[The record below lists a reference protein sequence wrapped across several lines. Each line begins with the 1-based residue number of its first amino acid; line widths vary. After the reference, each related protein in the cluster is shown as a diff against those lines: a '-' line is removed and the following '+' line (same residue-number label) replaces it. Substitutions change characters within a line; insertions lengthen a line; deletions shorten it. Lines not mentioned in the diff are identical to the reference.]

1 MPNRILRTPSDLV
14 EADIRTL
21 YANFE
26 IPITG
31 LDCGQKCAPHNPNG
45 IPFCCDICH
54 AVPAAYHSEWK
65 MLKGSTRLWH
75 RYRGDEC
82 RSSSEHSVPPGKSSN
97 LPAQAVDIDLPP
109 GMISLACLGP
119 NLCERENRLISCR
132 QFPFYPY
139 ITSDYCFLGLAY
151 DWEFEKKCWLVSRL
165 GLVTDEYREVFVRTY
180 DHLFAIFQG
189 EFESYA
195 TRSEETRERYALI
208 RRRIPIIHRDG
219 GFRLV
224 SPVNERIYRV
234 TADVLPS
241 FDPYR

>member
-1 MPNRILRTPSDLV
+1 MPNRVLRTPADLV
-14 EADIRTL
+14 EADIRAL
-21 YANFE
+21 YTNFHV
-26 IPITG
+26 PITE

-65 MLKGSTRLWH
+65 VLKHRTRLWH

-82 RSSSEHSVPPGKSSN
+82 ESSPEPSVQPGNDSKI
-97 LPAQAVDIDLPP
+97 PAKALDIDLPP

-119 NLCERENRLISCR
+119 NHCERENRLLSCR

-151 DWEFEKKCWLVSRL
+151 DWEFEARCWLVSRL
-165 GLVTDEYREVFVRTY
+165 EVVTDEYREEFVRTF
-180 DHLFAIFQG
+180 DHLFALFQG

-195 TRSEETRERYALI
+195 TRSEETRERYTLI
-208 RRRIPIIHRDG
+208 RRQIPLIHRDG
-219 GFRLV
+219 GFRLID
-224 SPVNERIYRV
+224 PVTEQVCGV
-234 TADVLPS
+234 TVDNLPR